1 MPQVGPSRS
10 DYTGFM
16 VNRIGLAALLLA
28 LAAPTWANNALQDAR
43 AVAGGGLSS
52 YDGGCSGGS
61 CGAAVPACTG
71 DACRIEATSRNA
83 LKTGGL
89 TVVAER
95 EPRPALTAE
104 VPAPALGQDKEGS
117 KDKPG
122 FFSRLMSGK
131 GLMYGLGGAAAGAG
145 IGWLVGGPIGAV
157 IGGLLGG
164 LGGFFLSKML
174 AK

>member
-1 MPQVGPSRS
+1 
-10 DYTGFM
+10 M
-16 VNRIGLAALLLA
+16 VNRTGLAALFLA
-28 LAAPTWANNALQDAR
+28 LAAPTWAGNALQDAR

-61 CGAAVPACTG
+61 CGAAVAACEG
-71 DACRIEATSRNA
+71 EACRINATSANA

-95 EPRPALTAE
+95 EPKPAMTAE
-104 VPAPALGQDKEGS
+104 VPAPPLGLDKDGA

-122 FFSRLMSGK
+122 FFSKLMSGK

-157 IGGLLGG
+157 AGALLGG

-174 AK
+174 SK